1 MFGTLVPKY
10 FYTLFYKGVF
20 QTILPHF
27 GAVSWFLLQARLFVF
42 TIWDSCHK
50 LGMQDKTQEKRMK
63 AYNQP
68 AYLKAS
74 ATIFNLSLF
83 EAYSSAKWEITQ
95 AP

>member
-1 MFGTLVPKY
+1 
-10 FYTLFYKGVF
+10 
-20 QTILPHF
+20 
-27 GAVSWFLLQARLFVF
+27 
-42 TIWDSCHK
+42 
-50 LGMQDKTQEKRMK
+50 MQDKTQEKRMK